1 MGWERRLEYRN
12 ERDNLSCY
20 NLNNRD
26 ILREVIVKI
35 ELERIDMQERVI
47 VETLL
52 DNSVT
57 GLVMSSKF
65 TRKQRFK
72 LKKIEKPIYVRNMD
86 GSFNKKRLIKHTVEG
101 NAMASLPQF
110 WNWLEDRRGED
121 NKMSRRVWKAVEIKI
136 RKTRVAKTKRK
147 REERGR
153 GKETREER
161 TEKEEK
167 TKKERMMEVKRV
179 VEEWEIGMGRKR

>member
-1 MGWERRLEYRN
+1 MEYGN

-20 NLNNRD
+20 NLNNGD

-35 ELERIDMQERVI
+35 ELERIDMQERVT

-72 LKKIEKPIYVRNMD
+72 LKKIEKPIYVRNVD

-110 WNWLEDRRGED
+110 
-121 NKMSRRVWKAVEIKI
+121 
-136 RKTRVAKTKRK
+136 
-147 REERGR
+147 
-153 GKETREER
+153 
-161 TEKEEK
+161 
-167 TKKERMMEVKRV
+167 
-179 VEEWEIGMGRKR
+179 